1 MFSAITTSL
10 ENQLCFD
17 EAHLS
22 RTGHRA
28 CTEDERAVQTLLEV
42 QAHVTGVAAVVDGLV
57 TVDGELAEI
66 ALDEA
71 IAAGGKA
78 RELARA
84 HEEITHAHTNLGQ
97 NNIVQ
102 AIEHYSKAWKH
113 AQRAMQNAPESE

>member
-1 MFSAITTSL
+1 M
-10 ENQLCFD
+10 E
-17 EAHLS
+17 
-22 RTGHRA
+22 
-28 CTEDERAVQTLLEV
+28 TLLEV

-113 AQRAMQNAPESE
+113 VQRAMRSAPESE